1 MKGDYM
7 DIKSKLFITLCLS
20 IAGLIIVY
28 VLYNNSFIDNRIA
41 LCLNMLNTLAL
52 FIIMLK
58 LKKEEK

>member
-1 MKGDYM
+1 M
-7 DIKSKLFITLCLS
+7 DIKRKLFITL
-20 IAGLIIVY
+20 Y